1 MLGVMIYMS
10 HPFLFNERFTDYD
23 EKKKKKMWE
32 WRSSFVNA
40 FSFPLFGQELQ
51 GNEFDW
57 NAQCII
63 HETQKS
69 CLFSESVQGVKSYL
83 KILLSMISCCV
94 KLESKQSSPLKKE
107 ELENLKSS
115 LGKSEEKHKRLMN
128 LGQSTTKGW
137 QSSFWTRSGK
147 CISETCTT
155 SKLKMFLL
163 KKNFYMQN
171 LTARCQV
178 S

>member
-1 MLGVMIYMS
+1 MPSILLYATVLNRGLIWGHARLPDVSWHNKGEKTFTWTRKLKGKVRVLGVMIYMS

-69 CLFSESVQGVKSYL
+69 CLFSESVQGVK
-83 KILLSMISCCV
+83 ILS
-94 KLESKQSSPLKKE
+94 Q
-107 ELENLKSS
+107 N
-115 LGKSEEKHKRLMN
+115 
-128 LGQSTTKGW
+128 
-137 QSSFWTRSGK
+137 SFVYD
-147 CISETCTT
+147 
-155 SKLKMFLL
+155 FLL
-163 KKNFYMQN
+163 REIRVKAKQPFKKRRTREPEI
-171 LTARCQV
+171 LVREKRGKI
-178 S
+178 

>member
-1 MLGVMIYMS
+1 MIYMS

-40 FSFPLFGQELQ
+40 FSFPLIGQVLQ

-69 CLFSESVQGVKSYL
+69 CLFSESVQGVK
-83 KILLSMISCCV
+83 ILSQNSFVYDFLLREIRV
-94 KLESKQSSPLKKE
+94 KAKQPFKKE

-115 LGKSEEKHKRLMN
+115 LGKSEEK
-128 LGQSTTKGW
+128 T
-137 QSSFWTRSGK
+137 
-147 CISETCTT
+147 
-155 SKLKMFLL
+155 
-163 KKNFYMQN
+163 
-171 LTARCQV
+171 
-178 S
+178 

>member
-1 MLGVMIYMS
+1 MIYMS

-51 GNEFDW
+51 GNELDW

-69 CLFSESVQGVKSYL
+69 CLFSESVQGVK
-83 KILLSMISCCV
+83 ILSQNSFVYDFLLREIRV
-94 KLESKQSSPLKKE
+94 KAKQPFKKE

-115 LGKSEEKHKRLMN
+115 LGKSEEK
-128 LGQSTTKGW
+128 T
-137 QSSFWTRSGK
+137 
-147 CISETCTT
+147 
-155 SKLKMFLL
+155 
-163 KKNFYMQN
+163 
-171 LTARCQV
+171 
-178 S
+178 